1 MRQTCGRRLRPG
13 PNSPKAPTGVRNDRI
28 KETAA
33 HLPGHPGQD
42 LAAGR
47 GGAVGGAVGRCV
59 RRGGVSQRP
68 GLGSQFE
75 FHPQGDRIK
84 SGAAAAG
91 GKAGRLR
98 LPAGG
103 GPSPPPTPGSN
114 NTEVLMPTNTQKPS
128 SNSKDTSSK
137 KPATGSELSDDDLRS
152 ISGGMTAK
160 PGVSGGTDPVCISST
175 SSG

>member
-68 GLGSQFE
+68 RLGSQFE

-98 LPAGG
+98 LPAGEG
-103 GPSPPPTPGSN
+103 PPPPPPPVQKNTGGLMATQTP
-114 NTEVLMPTNTQKPS
+114 K
-128 SNSKDTSSK
+128 
-137 KPATGSELSDDDLRS
+137 
-152 ISGGMTAK
+152 TAPK
-160 PGVSGGTDPVCISST
+160 LKEKCGTKT
-175 SSG
+175 A